1 MGQDVHMGFPHM
13 WKTLWALIT
22 RPPDLATAVWLDVD
36 VAMVHVALYMPLLLQ
51 LFSKQAGV
59 GPNLFRLLLVH
70 LLHAVIAVADVRGI
84 PCKINTLSKS
94 VVHLGCVFEA
104 FNHFGPGSWITHL
117 CRGLTTAATRGSCA
131 YLQACTA

>member
-1 MGQDVHMGFPHM
+1 MSPMVHSGLPNM

-22 RPPDLATAVWLDVD
+22 PPPDLAVAVWFDVD

-84 PCKINTLSKS
+84 PCRSTCCQIQSFT
-94 VVHLGCVFEA
+94 
-104 FNHFGPGSWITHL
+104 
-117 CRGLTTAATRGSCA
+117 
-131 YLQACTA
+131 